1 MNEITEI
8 TKKILAFRDARD
20 WKQFHNLKDLSAGL
34 AIEASELQEVF
45 LWKSAQEGDPQK
57 IKEELADILSYALL
71 IANEAGLDPIEI
83 IEDKLKVNAQ
93 KYPVEKAKGKNTK
106 YTEL

>member
-45 LWKSAQEGDPQK
+45 LWKSAQEGDPKK
-57 IKEELADILSYALL
+57 IKEELADILSYALI